1 MAEKIECP
9 RCKGTGEYRAYY
21 RVQDDGEITG
31 YEITG
36 ELHWIRY
43 NCGFCDG
50 TGEVDPD
57 TAYWCEECDGT
68 GEDSE
73 GYECSACDATG
84 IDEDGPWADEF
95 IEDTGN
101 DEPTYSI

>member
-21 RVQDDGEITG
+21 RIQDDGEITG
-31 YEITG
+31 WEPTG
-36 ELHWIRY
+36 ELHWILY
-43 NCGFCDG
+43 SCGICDG

-57 TAYWCEECDGT
+57 AEGICEDCRGT

-73 GYECSACDATG
+73 GNECETCEG
-84 IDEDGPWADEF
+84 KGFDEDGLFADEF
-95 IEDTGN
+95 IEDTG
-101 DEPTYSI
+101 DDYPAFSV